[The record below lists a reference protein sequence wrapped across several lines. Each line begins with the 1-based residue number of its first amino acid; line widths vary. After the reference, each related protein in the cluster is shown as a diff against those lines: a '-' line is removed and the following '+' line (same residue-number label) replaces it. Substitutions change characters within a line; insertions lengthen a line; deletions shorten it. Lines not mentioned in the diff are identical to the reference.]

1 MCYDMI
7 EIEKTGVPA
16 VPIVSGRFVDDAVAS
31 SRTFGMPSLQFVVVP
46 RIYRNLEHDLCRSQ
60 TVDVIDD
67 LIGCLT
73 SEIEARVSGIDTE
86 AGRSYEGDDR
96 YDAVLTMN
104 EDLIGEDLGDG
115 LPLFPATK
123 EAVEAML
130 KGTNLAP
137 DHVVC
142 DMPPGFGIATVEKIA
157 INSVMAG
164 AKPEHLPVVIA
175 AVKAISNIGGQG
187 GKSLLMSTSPQAPFL
202 IVNGPVIEELGF
214 NGKSAIGPGRDN
226 QVNTVVGRAFA
237 MCFRNIGYWYPGK
250 MDMDTIGTTR
260 KFIQCIAENEA
271 ASPWDPFHVDQGFD
285 RDESTVSIFITDG
298 ELDQQDQGNTTAE
311 GLLKNLAY
319 GCVFGT
325 KSIQEG
331 GHTQRLIL
339 MPPDVAGPVGEQEF
353 TKQAAKEYIQ
363 QHAMHSLGKM
373 IQYMPL
379 EGEARVAERWKWLER
394 LTEDQRLELNYPILD
409 SADDCYILVV
419 GADRAKTAIFP
430 SGPSPV
436 TEGIDQYKA

>member
-16 VPIVSGRFVDDAVAS
+16 VPIVSGRFVEDAVAS
-31 SRTFGMPSLQFVVVP
+31 SRAFGMPSLQFVVVP

-60 TVDVIDD
+60 TADVIDD

-73 SEIEARVSGIDTE
+73 SEIEARVSGIDTTGGRNYE
-86 AGRSYEGDDR
+86 ADDK
-96 YDAVLTMN
+96 YDAVLAMN
-104 EDLIGEDLGDG
+104 DDLIGEDLGDG

-175 AVKAISNIGGQG
+175 AVKAISKIGGQG

-202 IVNGPVIEELGF
+202 IVNGPVIDELGF